1 MSIRPFTKLSILLLL
16 TGVTLGL
23 FLTSQWRAKPSRI
36 TSPLL
41 PYTSLRETQE
51 ILQSENTSL
60 KKQIGELQKQITQ
73 DQEILK
79 KAKVGS
85 TSSLEEL
92 EKLKRLIALTPL
104 KGEGV
109 NITLADSAAS
119 ATFATTD
126 TIVHAADLR
135 DLINLLWAS
144 GASGIAIN
152 NQRISIFTSI
162 DCIVN
167 TILINN
173 SRLTSPFTLAVV
185 GNQKKLL
192 EVLNDPSYLYDLH
205 RRKKLGLIFS
215 VESAKE
221 INLPPFNGSYVIQF
235 AKTTE

>member
-1 MSIRPFTKLSILLLL
+1 MTIKPFTKLSILLLL
-16 TGVTLGL
+16 TGLALGL

-41 PYTSLRETQE
+41 PYTSLKETQE
-51 ILQSENTSL
+51 ILQSENISL
-60 KKQIGELQKQITQ
+60 KKQIGELQKQVTQ
-73 DQEILK
+73 NQEILK
-79 KAKVGS
+79 RARVGS

-92 EKLKRLIALTPL
+92 ERLKILIALTSL

-109 NITLADSAAS
+109 NIALADSTTS
-119 ATFATTD
+119 ATSD

-152 NQRISIFTSI
+152 NQRISAFTSI

-173 SRLTSPFTLAVV
+173 SRLTSPFTIAVI
-185 GNQKKLL
+185 GNQKRLV
-192 EVLNDPSYLYDLH
+192 EVLNDPTFLYDLY

-215 VESAKE
+215 VEPAKDL
-221 INLPPFNGSYVIQF
+221 NLPAFDGSYVIQF
-235 AKTTE
+235 AKTLE